1 MSCGVQYKS
10 TEEKDVLNVQIST
23 RLTLHQSKFVTFG
36 MRLNFWSMH
45 KILGWR
51 GYQIQVQ
58 MLHVLTMIMQQALSS
73 SVKLG
78 ADFKL
83 SKAPPVS
90 HVRTSSHLIQL
101 QASSV
106 HFGRNW

>member
-23 RLTLHQSKFVTFG
+23 RLTLRQNKSVTFG

-45 KILGWR
+45 KILEWR
-51 GYQIQVQ
+51 CYQIQVQ

-78 ADFKL
+78 ADFNL
-83 SKAPPVS
+83 SKAPTVS
-90 HVRTSSHLIQL
+90 HVRTSLLLIQL
-101 QASSV
+101 PASSV
-106 HFGRNW
+106 PFGRNW